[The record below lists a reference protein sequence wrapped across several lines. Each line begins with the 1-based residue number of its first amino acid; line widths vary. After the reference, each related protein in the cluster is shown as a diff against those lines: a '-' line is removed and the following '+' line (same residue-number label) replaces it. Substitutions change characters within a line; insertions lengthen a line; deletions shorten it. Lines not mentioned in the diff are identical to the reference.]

1 MSAADFEP
9 IGESLLSDSTASAA
23 PGSSPASLASV
34 LLGGARSNSA
44 LLGPDRVE
52 TSVAVKALVVAL
64 LGAAVGWA
72 GAPLLGDGAMSW
84 LFVLWV
90 VSELSMRYGAAL
102 LSSPAAQPAMSELGG
117 VITDITSSVY
127 AVAGRLCVFVFAVVV
142 AHDLRENN

>member
-9 IGESLLSDSTASAA
+9 IGESLLSDSTANGA
-23 PGSSPASLASV
+23 PGSNPASLASM
-34 LLGGARSNSA
+34 LLGGGRSNSA

-52 TSVAVKALVVAL
+52 TSIAVKSLIVAL

-72 GAPLLGDGAMSW
+72 GSPVLGDGAMSW